1 MGARQAS
8 SRAAILAE
16 SLGGERLGA
25 RKEARFRG
33 WGGPEASGRAGA
45 AGRGERASGG
55 GRGGES
61 GAGVRPPKGELLP
74 RPLTPSAEL
83 GAGRG
88 TWSGAGRG
96 SCSESGRSAPGAPAY
111 AARGNFAAEPQVWRP
126 RRGVHERRG
135 ERRLSGPAPAGVA
148 AGRRRTRNQASE
160 RRGPERA
167 GGAAGRSA
175 GRCAAGHGPARGSRW
190 GAWQARLGGG
200 GGRGGRASPLQV
212 LFAEGGALE
221 APTEAGLGLILIC
234 RGHSDP
240 RELAFR
246 FG

>member
-1 MGARQAS
+1 MFSLAESVGESSHVGARQAS

-148 AGRRRTRNQASE
+148 AGRRRTRNQVCAAFLILE
-160 RRGPERA
+160 KNAGPEARYPESIA
-167 GGAAGRSA
+167 SVGRISIETK
-175 GRCAAGHGPARGSRW
+175 PN
-190 GAWQARLGGG
+190 
-200 GGRGGRASPLQV
+200 
-212 LFAEGGALE
+212 
-221 APTEAGLGLILIC
+221 
-234 RGHSDP
+234 
-240 RELAFR
+240 
-246 FG
+246 